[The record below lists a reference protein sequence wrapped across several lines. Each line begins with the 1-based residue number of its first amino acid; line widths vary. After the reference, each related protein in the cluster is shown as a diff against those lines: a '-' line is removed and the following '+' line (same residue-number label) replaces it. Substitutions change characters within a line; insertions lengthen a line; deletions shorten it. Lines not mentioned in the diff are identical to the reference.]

1 VFTRLHHASTPHAMP
16 VIPRPSRHPPPR
28 DAADA
33 DPHGART
40 TPDDERVLAEFLEAS
55 LRVPDLSLPRGSA
68 SASRRGAG
76 TGRDPFSRPCLGRRG
91 HGAAGDS
98 GGSGVRRVPCDRRSR
113 RSRGARRRG
122 GGVGARVAASEEEKR
137 GLGRWFRRR
146 DLEPREEFFW
156 FRPMSAYEDRVLD
169 AAFLGS
175 TYRAFRYVVSIYTSF
190 VLCFVSFLHSLSSR
204 QVLTSVCPYVNVAI
218 ACASSVQV
226 NTIMH
231 RISEAKSIK
240 KKYGFSCKPKLI
252 ACTFLDNEIKIVRLE
267 PMVERTCIVGC
278 IPVTT
283 YCQTL
288 YKV

>member
-1 VFTRLHHASTPHAMP
+1 MP

-175 TYRAFRYVVSIYTSF
+175 TYRAFR
-190 VLCFVSFLHSLSSR
+190 

-218 ACASSVQV
+218 ACASSVQGDAGV
-226 NTIMH
+226 EQQAIAAAAESGVFRVTGAVDAREVRDAMEAASGLVS
-231 RISEAKSIK
+231 RRRRRRSATWGDGSE
-240 KKYGFSCKPKLI
+240 G
-252 ACTFLDNEIKIVRLE
+252 EI
-267 PMVERTCIVGC
+267 
-278 IPVTT
+278 
-283 YCQTL
+283 
-288 YKV
+288 